1 MILDRGSHGLF
12 NPEGVTRLCH
22 PFGIVVSD
30 MFDRYN
36 HGIPSGFCLRYVFS
50 HQEKRRASRVP
61 MFSISNKPTM
71 NKTPFRVTLTLWLV
85 LLLTAWNA
93 LRLWTALAWQNVLN
107 EFSSQPTSTI
117 TAVSGAFWI
126 VAGII
131 LLWSIWQKKAW
142 AAKLLLGTAAGYSVW
157 YWSEILIWQ
166 NLHPNWL
173 FNLIV
178 NLVLMIFILFTTKS
192 LMRETHERK
201 NKNPTTE

>member
-1 MILDRGSHGLF
+1 
-12 NPEGVTRLCH
+12 
-22 PFGIVVSD
+22 
-30 MFDRYN
+30 
-36 HGIPSGFCLRYVFS
+36 
-50 HQEKRRASRVP
+50 

-71 NKTPFRVTLTLWLV
+71 NKPPFRVTLTLWLV